1 MRKTDTLFLT
11 LKVFS
16 ATGGIEKVCR
26 VAGKALYELG
36 GEAGNEKLQIF
47 SLYDES
53 ADINNKYFPAAIF
66 TGFGKR
72 RFSFLW
78 SVFKEAR
85 NSRMV
90 ILSHVNLLIVGF
102 IIKQISPKTKLVLI
116 AHGIEVWHSFPGWKK
131 MMLRQCDQ
139 VLPVSDF
146 TKNKMMELYQLPE
159 AKMTTLNNCLDPF
172 LPQPVQAGANGLLHS
187 RYGIGAND
195 KVLLTLTRMA
205 SEERYKGYE
214 MVMQSVYQ
222 LKEIYPGIKYLLV
235 GKYDGAEKKRLDD
248 IINSLGLQQNIIL
261 TGFIPDEEIAAHF
274 ALADLYIMPSQKEGF
289 GIVFIEAMF
298 YGKAVIAGNKDGS
311 VDALK
316 NGTFGLLVNPDSQ
329 QQITDAITEVIN
341 HKEKYIPHHE
351 AVMEHFSFPV
361 YKEKLR
367 RIVG

>member
-172 LPQPVQAGANGLLHS
+172 LPLPVSDGANGQLHS

-222 LKEIYPGIKYLLV
+222 LKEKYPCIKYLLV

-341 HKEKYIPHHE
+341 HKEKYIPGHE